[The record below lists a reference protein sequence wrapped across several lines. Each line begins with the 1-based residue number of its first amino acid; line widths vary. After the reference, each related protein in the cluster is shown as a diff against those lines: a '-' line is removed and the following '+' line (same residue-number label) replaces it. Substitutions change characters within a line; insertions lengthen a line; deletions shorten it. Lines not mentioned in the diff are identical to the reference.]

1 MLRTSHSSGEKG
13 WAWSTT
19 FRTRSGRPR
28 SRIGCTA
35 PKPITSTVM
44 NSADRVIDRR
54 HSALATRRMAEMRV
68 PAWEI
73 PMKKTKQM
81 M

>member
-1 MLRTSHSSGEKG
+1 
-13 WAWSTT
+13 
-19 FRTRSGRPR
+19 
-28 SRIGCTA
+28 
-35 PKPITSTVM
+35 M

-54 HSALATRRMAEMRV
+54 HSALLIRRIAEISV
-68 PAWEI
+68 PACEI

>member
-1 MLRTSHSSGEKG
+1 M
-13 WAWSTT
+13 
-19 FRTRSGRPR
+19 
-28 SRIGCTA
+28 
-35 PKPITSTVM
+35 TSTVM

-54 HSALATRRMAEMRV
+54 HSALATRRIAEIRV
-68 PAWEI
+68 PACEI